1 VWAVRVSPFAKNTS
15 IATCIPQPPSSDG
28 GINNS
33 YYYTLYAPVSRLSL
47 RLSENEDEEF
57 SSAGKF
63 QFGCRC
69 PRLLH
74 VESYAYRELAY
85 ENERKMRHMSR
96 GRLP

>member
-47 RLSENEDEEF
+47 RLSENEV
-57 SSAGKF
+57 G
-63 QFGCRC
+63 
-69 PRLLH
+69 
-74 VESYAYRELAY
+74 SYAYFVKSTNELRIY
-85 ENERKMRHMSR
+85 LS
-96 GRLP
+96 